1 MIKDEI
7 QENNQLKK
15 IEKINN
21 NKKYRLNWI
30 GSINGKVLIHFFLLI
45 FYICKKSNCP

>member
-7 QENNQLKK
+7 QEKNQLKK
-15 IEKINN
+15 IKKINN

-30 GSINGKVLIHFFLLI
+30 
-45 FYICKKSNCP
+45 